1 MSRLSTPKPR
11 AHPDPVLHRSTKPY
25 RPCEDPKVIFPVHQ
39 HLITRQGIYIIE
51 NVKTD
56 EIVERKLWESTIV
69 ILPTKFRGATG
80 SPVRIIALL

>member
-1 MSRLSTPKPR
+1 M
-11 AHPDPVLHRSTKPY
+11 
-25 RPCEDPKVIFPVHQ
+25 HQ

-56 EIVERKLWESTIV
+56 EIVERQLWESTIV